1 MFFLVIDIL
10 VSVHVRKQAF
20 VRPVNAFAVGRN
32 AQHRRAVNRQM
43 LILTIGSVCFFFVTA
58 LPIGIYKIISLR
70 DSNLINNYL
79 SIISIWTGLG
89 WLQSLFHAVSQWTK
103 RFWKTCVD
111 LFSGQLLCSLFMFK
125 FISKRISVASE
136 IYGWPE
142 RNSSAENWDGMST
155 MIDKYI
161 FACHVLFKINHLFQ
175 YLDIWCPSQ
184 I

>member
-1 MFFLVIDIL
+1 MIMFFIVIDIL

-58 LPIGIYKIISLR
+58 LPLGIYKIISPR

-89 WLQSLFHAVSQWTK
+89 WLQSLFHAVSQ
-103 RFWKTCVD
+103 
-111 LFSGQLLCSLFMFK
+111 
-125 FISKRISVASE
+125 
-136 IYGWPE
+136 
-142 RNSSAENWDGMST
+142 
-155 MIDKYI
+155 
-161 FACHVLFKINHLFQ
+161 
-175 YLDIWCPSQ
+175 
-184 I
+184 